1 MIPDLF
7 ASWSINTRL
16 CMPWFYW
23 NQGMTAL
30 GLYLVICLLLLSV
43 FLSARETSYPIWTV
57 LVSIAVLMQFLP
69 HSPGGVQLIPLFPW
83 SYWGRWI
90 SFSFS
95 ILSWILLFFS
105 VVVLA
110 DDNPGSRS
118 ECGTLLSI
126 VFVITVLLTPSYPYS
141 DKPMDKPFQIA
152 GTASDAVPDPVHGEA
167 LTLEIRLQQCR
178 DQLDLT
184 RGCLQE
190 LRNDRRKVS
199 KAMEEVRSTGDPYG
213 TSAKTIQTLEEELQ
227 ELDFTIQS
235 MDKASDWMRAKILSA
250 ESKLRRIQRFQRV
263 TSRATLST
271 QESLDLTAIQADLDE
286 LLRQKIDLP
295 ESVLKVIADH
305 ALGKTRPLQQA
316 GK

>member
-1 MIPDLF
+1 VIPELF

-23 NQGMTAL
+23 NQSIMAL
-30 GLYLVICLLLLSV
+30 ALYLVICSLLLLA
-43 FLSARETSYPIWTV
+43 FLSAKQTSYPIWTI

-69 HSPGGVQLIPLFPW
+69 HSPVGVQLIPLFPW

-90 SFSFS
+90 PFSFS

-118 ECGTLLSI
+118 ECVTLLSI

-141 DKPMDKPFQIA
+141 DKPNNKSIQIA
-152 GTASDAVPDPVHGEA
+152 GAGPDAVRDPASGEA
-167 LTLEIRLQQCR
+167 PTLEIRLQQCR
-178 DQLDLT
+178 EQLDLT
-184 RGCLQE
+184 RNCLQE
-190 LRNDRRKVS
+190 MRDDRRKVS
-199 KAMEEVRSTGDPYG
+199 KAIDEVRSTGDQYG
-213 TSAKTIQTLEEELQ
+213 NGAQTMQTLEEELQ

-235 MDKASDWMRAKILSA
+235 MDKASDCMRAKILSA
-250 ESKLRRIQRFQRV
+250 ESKLRRIDRYQRI
-263 TSRATLST
+263 TSRGALTT
-271 QESLDLTAIQADLDE
+271 RDSLDLTTIQAELDE

-295 ESVLKVIADH
+295 ESVLKVMADH
-305 ALGKTRPLQQA
+305 AMVKTKKHQQSE
-316 GK
+316 K